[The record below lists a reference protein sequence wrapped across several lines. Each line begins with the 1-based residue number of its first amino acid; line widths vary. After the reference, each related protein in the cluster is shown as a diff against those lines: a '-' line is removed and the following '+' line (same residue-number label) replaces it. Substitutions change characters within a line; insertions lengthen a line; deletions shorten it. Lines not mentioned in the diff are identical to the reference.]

1 MKYETYQ
8 KGNYQV
14 IKINEV
20 LNLVSDI
27 SDLEKEVND
36 LLEKKIVTIALHFK
50 EGSYL
55 YSSTGSVLV
64 RCWETIKDNNGKM
77 ALVNIN
83 QDILDFLRVI
93 DFESAI
99 EIFNSEEELSE
110 GNE

>member
-27 SDLEKEVND
+27 NGLEDVVNE
-36 LLEKKIVTIALHFK
+36 LLEKNNVRIALHFK

-55 YSSTGSVLV
+55 YSSTGAILV

-99 EIFNSEEELSE
+99 EIYKTDEELE
-110 GNE
+110 TAGE

>member
-14 IKINEV
+14 IKIDEV
-20 LNLVSDI
+20 LNLLSDI
-27 SDLEKEVND
+27 TELENVVNGFLEKGNVN
-36 LLEKKIVTIALHFK
+36 IAFSFK

-64 RCWETIKDNNGKM
+64 RCWETIKDNNGKL
-77 ALVNIN
+77 ALVNVN
-83 QDILDFLRVI
+83 EDILDFLRVI

-99 EIFNSEEELSE
+99 SIYNSEEDLATGEE
-110 GNE
+110 

>member
-14 IKINEV
+14 IKINEI

-27 SDLEKEVND
+27 NGLEDVVNE
-36 LLEKKIVTIALHFK
+36 LLEKNNVHIALHFK

-55 YSSTGSVLV
+55 YSSTGAILV

-99 EIFNSEEELSE
+99 EIYKTDEELE
-110 GNE
+110 TAGE

>member
-8 KGNYQV
+8 KGNYHV

-27 SDLEKEVND
+27 SDLEKQVND
-36 LLEKKIVTIALHFK
+36 LIEKKKVTIAVNFK

-64 RCWETIKDNNGKM
+64 RCWEIIKDNNGKM

-99 EIFNSEEELSE
+99 DIFNSDEELE
-110 GNE
+110 TAV